1 MTIAAARTRELDI
14 QRICTRAYQL
24 AGLLNESQSL
34 TPDKGAFARDI
45 LGNIIDE
52 MQAHGLRARAV
63 AFRNVTLVAGTYI
76 YSMDTDVLDVVGD
89 AMYIDPDEAD
99 LTKAAGEVPVVMIGR
114 DEWQLLSDKSATG
127 RPVMYYVHRTASPP
141 EVRFWP
147 IPDADSAGTVRFQ
160 VHQLAANSN
169 DSSKT
174 LDLERVYSQY
184 IIWELCHHI
193 CLANSLH
200 QQASYYGKMAMMK
213 LELCKSFAAQRSPA
227 QLVLRHPTGWSR
239 R

>member
-14 QRICTRAYQL
+14 GRICLRAYQL
-24 AGLLNESQSL
+24 AGLVNESQSI
-34 TPDKGAFARDI
+34 TADKGAFARDM

-52 MQAHGLRARAV
+52 MQPHGLRARAV
-63 AFRNVTLVAGTYI
+63 EFRDLTLVADDYTYTL
-76 YSMDTDVLDVVGD
+76 DTDVLDVVGD
-89 AMYIDPDEAD
+89 AMFIDPDEAD
-99 LTKAAGEVPVVMIGR
+99 LTKASGEVPIVMIGR

-141 EVRFWP
+141 EIRFWP
-147 IPDADSAGTVRFQ
+147 IPDADHAGTVRFQ
-160 VHQLAANSN
+160 IHRLAANSN

-174 LDLERVYSQY
+174 VDLERYFSQY
-184 IIWELCHHI
+184 LIWELCHHI

-213 LELCKSFAAQRSPA
+213 LELCKSFSAQRTPA
-227 QLVLRHPTGWSR
+227 QLVLRHRTGWHR
-239 R
+239 